1 MNLKRLEC
9 WIFIMKYTQVK
20 FLIDYFRR
28 VFSSPCLVT
37 FILTYILLALSPLH
51 AANQETG
58 SATGDIAV
66 FTKKFFGGLKKSED
80 MSRTVVYITGF
91 KTEAPA
97 EIVDIK
103 QDDKRFVPD
112 LLPVVAGQQVRFP
125 NQDKIYHNVFSI
137 SPRAQFDLGQYKNV
151 DPPKIVTF
159 GDYGVVTVF
168 CNIHPKMIAYVVV
181 LENSAFALTDKEGGF
196 RINDL
201 PPGTYTINAW
211 RPKAKRVS
219 QQIIIQPGQNAEVHM
234 EVKDIEKIKPHRRK
248 DGSRYPH
255 IVSDGKG
262 DY

>member
-1 MNLKRLEC
+1 MER
-9 WIFIMKYTQVK
+9 WIFIMNYTPIK
-20 FLIDYFRR
+20 ILIDDLRR
-28 VFSSPCLVT
+28 VFSSPCLTTVV
-37 FILTYILLALSPLH
+37 LTCILLASSALH

-58 SATGDIAV
+58 SVTGDIAV
-66 FTKKFFGGLKKSED
+66 FTKKFFGGLKKAKD

-91 KTEAPA
+91 KAEAPA

-103 QDDKRFVPD
+103 QDDKRFVPG

-137 SPRAQFDLGQYKNV
+137 SPLAQFDLGQYKNV

-159 GDYGVVTVF
+159 DDYGVVTVY
-168 CNIHPKMIAYVVV
+168 CNIHPGMIAYVVV
-181 LENSAFALTDKEGGF
+181 LENSAFALTEKDGGF

-211 RPKAKRVS
+211 RPKAKRAS
-219 QQIIIQPGQNAEVHM
+219 QQIIIQPGQNTEVHM
-234 EVKDIEKIKPHRRK
+234 EVKNIEKISPHRRK

-255 IVSDGKG
+255 IVSDGKRG
-262 DY
+262 SY